1 MKEKIN
7 IIKRKNIL
15 ILLFLNIIIISLILS
30 MVTKIEVKQMN
41 IGIVKK
47 EINTNV
53 DIEKIWD
60 SSKVIKQN
68 IKEINKDDDSNKKS
82 NDKKNTID
90 LNDKKEKE
98 KDKEKDKQDDKD
110 KDKDKKEN
118 KSTEENKTD
127 TNKVEIMPETSKT
140 RLLGLRDSSLKTLEK
155 YRNEYR
161 NSIIY
166 GTIAYILHMLS
177 LISIPIVV
185 ILLIVS
191 YVYDSV
197 IGLKTRSLYNK
208 GRLIRF
214 HVLTFFVAC
223 QLMPL
228 IFATVIKGWGN

>member
-1 MKEKIN
+1 MKKKIN
-7 IIKRKNIL
+7 IMTRKNIL
-15 ILLFLNIIIISLILS
+15 LLLFLIMILLIVSQNLVNVKTINIYGD
-30 MVTKIEVKQMN
+30 KREF
-41 IGIVKK
+41 
-47 EINTNV
+47 NTNV

-90 LNDKKEKE
+90 LNDKKEK
-98 KDKEKDKQDDKD
+98 DKDKQDDKD

-118 KSTEENKTD
+118 KSTEENKTE
-127 TNKVEIMPETSKT
+127 TNKVEIMPETSKS

>member
-1 MKEKIN
+1 MKKKIN
-7 IIKRKNIL
+7 IMTRKKIL
-15 ILLFLNIIIISLILS
+15 LLLFLIMILLIVSQNLVNVKTINIYGD
-30 MVTKIEVKQMN
+30 KREF
-41 IGIVKK
+41 
-47 EINTNV
+47 NTNV

-90 LNDKKEKE
+90 LNDKKEKD
-98 KDKEKDKQDDKD
+98 KDKDKQDDKD

-118 KSTEENKTD
+118 KSTEENKTE
-127 TNKVEIMPETSKT
+127 TNKVEIMPEISKT

>member
-1 MKEKIN
+1 MKEKFNGIT
-7 IIKRKNIL
+7 RKNVL
-15 ILLFLNIIIISLILS
+15 KTLTALFIITLFASFNMLAVTNIQHIFAEKTEL
-30 MVTKIEVKQMN
+30 K
-41 IGIVKK
+41 
-47 EINTNV
+47 TNV
-53 DIEKIWD
+53 NIEEIWD
-60 SSKVIKQN
+60 SSKMVKQN
-68 IKEINKDDDSNKKS
+68 INNSKLSGNNNSSNKQ
-82 NDKKNTID
+82 TID
-90 LNDKKEKE
+90 LKKNDKDK
-98 KDKEKDKQDDKD
+98 KDDKDKD

-118 KSTEENKTD
+118 KSTEENKTEAKE
-127 TNKVEIMPETSKT
+127 KVEIMPETSKT

-177 LISIPIVV
+177 LISIPILV

>member
-1 MKEKIN
+1 MKKKIN
-7 IIKRKNIL
+7 IMTRKNIL
-15 ILLFLNIIIISLILS
+15 LLLFLIMILLIVSQNLVNVKTINIYGD
-30 MVTKIEVKQMN
+30 KREF
-41 IGIVKK
+41 
-47 EINTNV
+47 NTNV

-98 KDKEKDKQDDKD
+98 KDKDKDKQDDKD

-118 KSTEENKTD
+118 KSTEENKTE
-127 TNKVEIMPETSKT
+127 TNKVEIMPETSKS

>member
-1 MKEKIN
+1 MKKKIN
-7 IIKRKNIL
+7 IMTRKNIL
-15 ILLFLNIIIISLILS
+15 LLLFLIMILLIVSQNLVNVKTINIYAD
-30 MVTKIEVKQMN
+30 KREF
-41 IGIVKK
+41 
-47 EINTNV
+47 NTNV

-90 LNDKKEKE
+90 LNDKKEK
-98 KDKEKDKQDDKD
+98 DKDKQDDKD

-118 KSTEENKTD
+118 KSTEENKTE

-177 LISIPIVV
+177 LISIPILV

>member
-1 MKEKIN
+1 MKEKFN
-7 IIKRKNIL
+7 GMTRKNVSKTL
-15 ILLFLNIIIISLILS
+15 IALLIIILFASFNMLA
-30 MVTKIEVKQMN
+30 V
-41 IGIVKK
+41 
-47 EINTNV
+47 TNV
-53 DIEKIWD
+53 QHIFAEKTELKTNVNIEEIWD
-60 SSKVIKQN
+60 SSKMVKQN
-68 IKEINKDDDSNKKS
+68 INNSKLNGNSNSSNKQ
-82 NDKKNTID
+82 TID
-90 LNDKKEKE
+90 LKNND
-98 KDKEKDKQDDKD
+98 KDKEDNKDKD

-118 KSTEENKTD
+118 KSTEENKTEAKE
-127 TNKVEIMPETSKT
+127 KVEIMPETSKT

-177 LISIPIVV
+177 LISIPILV

-208 GRLIRF
+208 GRIIRF

>member
-1 MKEKIN
+1 MKKKIN
-7 IIKRKNIL
+7 IMKRKNIL
-15 ILLFLNIIIISLILS
+15 LLLFLIMILLIVSQNLVNVKTINIYGD
-30 MVTKIEVKQMN
+30 KREF
-41 IGIVKK
+41 
-47 EINTNV
+47 NTNV

-98 KDKEKDKQDDKD
+98 KDKDKQDDKD

-118 KSTEENKTD
+118 KSTEENKTE

-177 LISIPIVV
+177 LISIPILV

>member
-1 MKEKIN
+1 MKKKIN
-7 IIKRKNIL
+7 IMTRKNIL
-15 ILLFLNIIIISLILS
+15 LLLFLIMILLIVSQNLVNVKTINIYGD
-30 MVTKIEVKQMN
+30 KREF
-41 IGIVKK
+41 
-47 EINTNV
+47 NTNV

-98 KDKEKDKQDDKD
+98 KEKDKEKDKQGDKD

-118 KSTEENKTD
+118 KSTEENKTE

>member
-1 MKEKIN
+1 MKKKIN
-7 IIKRKNIL
+7 IMTRKNIL
-15 ILLFLNIIIISLILS
+15 LLLFLIMILLIVSQNLVNVKTINIYGD
-30 MVTKIEVKQMN
+30 KREF
-41 IGIVKK
+41 
-47 EINTNV
+47 NTNV

-98 KDKEKDKQDDKD
+98 KDKDKQDDKD

-118 KSTEENKTD
+118 KSTEENKTE

>member
-1 MKEKIN
+1 MKKKIN
-7 IIKRKNIL
+7 IMTRKNIL
-15 ILLFLNIIIISLILS
+15 LLLFLIMILLIVSQNLVNVKTINIYGD
-30 MVTKIEVKQMN
+30 KREF
-41 IGIVKK
+41 
-47 EINTNV
+47 NTNV

-98 KDKEKDKQDDKD
+98 KEKDKQDDKD

-118 KSTEENKTD
+118 KSTEENKTE

-177 LISIPIVV
+177 LISIPILV

>member
-1 MKEKIN
+1 MKEKFN
-7 IIKRKNIL
+7 RMTRKNVL
-15 ILLFLNIIIISLILS
+15 KTLTALFIITLFASFNMLAVTNIEHIFAE
-30 MVTKIEVKQMN
+30 KIELK
-41 IGIVKK
+41 
-47 EINTNV
+47 TNV
-53 DIEKIWD
+53 NIEEIWD
-60 SSKVIKQN
+60 SSKMVKQN
-68 IKEINKDDDSNKKS
+68 ISNSKLSGNNSSSNKQ
-82 NDKKNTID
+82 TID
-90 LNDKKEKE
+90 LKNNDK
-98 KDKEKDKQDDKD
+98 DKADDKDKD

-118 KSTEENKTD
+118 KSTEENKTEAKE
-127 TNKVEIMPETSKT
+127 KVEIMPETSKT
-140 RLLGLRDSSLKTLEK
+140 RLLGLRNSSLKTLEK

-177 LISIPIVV
+177 LISIPILV

>member
-1 MKEKIN
+1 MKKKVN
-7 IIKRKNIL
+7 IMTRKNIL
-15 ILLFLNIIIISLILS
+15 LLLFLIMILLIVSQNLVNVKTINIYGD
-30 MVTKIEVKQMN
+30 KREF
-41 IGIVKK
+41 
-47 EINTNV
+47 NTNV

-98 KDKEKDKQDDKD
+98 KEKEKDKQDDKD

-118 KSTEENKTD
+118 KSTEENKTE

>member
-1 MKEKIN
+1 MKKKIN
-7 IIKRKNIL
+7 IMTRKNIL
-15 ILLFLNIIIISLILS
+15 LLLFLIMILLIVSKNLVNIKTI
-30 MVTKIEVKQMN
+30 N
-41 IGIVKK
+41 IYGDKR
-47 EINTNV
+47 EFNTNV

-98 KDKEKDKQDDKD
+98 KDKEKDK
-110 KDKDKKEN
+110 DKKEN
-118 KSTEENKTD
+118 KSTEENKTE
-127 TNKVEIMPETSKT
+127 TNKIEIMPETSKT

>member
-1 MKEKIN
+1 MKEKFN
-7 IIKRKNIL
+7 GMTRKNVL
-15 ILLFLNIIIISLILS
+15 KTLTALFIITLFASFNMLAVTNIEHIFAEKTEL
-30 MVTKIEVKQMN
+30 K
-41 IGIVKK
+41 
-47 EINTNV
+47 TNV
-53 DIEKIWD
+53 NIEEIWD
-60 SSKVIKQN
+60 SSKMVKQN
-68 IKEINKDDDSNKKS
+68 ISNSKLSGDNNSSNKQ
-82 NDKKNTID
+82 TID
-90 LNDKKEKE
+90 LKNN
-98 KDKEKDKQDDKD
+98 DKD
-110 KDKDKKEN
+110 KADDKN
-118 KSTEENKTD
+118 TEENKTEAKE
-127 TNKVEIMPETSKT
+127 KVEIMPETSKT

-177 LISIPIVV
+177 LISIPILV

>member
-1 MKEKIN
+1 MKKKIN
-7 IIKRKNIL
+7 IMTRKNIL
-15 ILLFLNIIIISLILS
+15 LLLFLIMILLIVSQNLVNVKTINIYGD
-30 MVTKIEVKQMN
+30 KREF
-41 IGIVKK
+41 
-47 EINTNV
+47 NTNV

-90 LNDKKEKE
+90 LNDKKD
-98 KDKEKDKQDDKD
+98 KDKDKQDDKD

-118 KSTEENKTD
+118 KSTEENKTE

>member
-1 MKEKIN
+1 MKEKFN
-7 IIKRKNIL
+7 RMTRKNVL
-15 ILLFLNIIIISLILS
+15 KTLTALFIITLFASFNMLAVTNIEHIFAE
-30 MVTKIEVKQMN
+30 KIELK
-41 IGIVKK
+41 
-47 EINTNV
+47 TNV
-53 DIEKIWD
+53 NIEEIWD
-60 SSKVIKQN
+60 SSKMVKQN
-68 IKEINKDDDSNKKS
+68 INNSKLSGDNNSNNKQ
-82 NDKKNTID
+82 TID
-90 LNDKKEKE
+90 LKNN
-98 KDKEKDKQDDKD
+98 DKD
-110 KDKDKKEN
+110 KANDKDKKEN
-118 KSTEENKTD
+118 KSTEENKTEAKE
-127 TNKVEIMPETSKT
+127 KVEIMPETSKT

-177 LISIPIVV
+177 LISIPILV

>member
-1 MKEKIN
+1 MKEKFNGIT
-7 IIKRKNIL
+7 RKNVL
-15 ILLFLNIIIISLILS
+15 KTLTALFIITLFASFNMLAVTNIQHIFAEKTEL
-30 MVTKIEVKQMN
+30 K
-41 IGIVKK
+41 
-47 EINTNV
+47 TNV
-53 DIEKIWD
+53 NIEEIWD
-60 SSKVIKQN
+60 SSKMVKQN
-68 IKEINKDDDSNKKS
+68 ISNSKLSGNNSSSNKQ
-82 NDKKNTID
+82 TID
-90 LNDKKEKE
+90 LKNNDK
-98 KDKEKDKQDDKD
+98 DKADDKDKD

-118 KSTEENKTD
+118 KSTEENKTEAKE
-127 TNKVEIMPETSKT
+127 KVEIMPETSKT

-177 LISIPIVV
+177 LISIPILV

>member
-1 MKEKIN
+1 MKKKIN
-7 IIKRKNIL
+7 IMTRKNIL
-15 ILLFLNIIIISLILS
+15 LLLFLIMILLIVSKNLVNIKTI
-30 MVTKIEVKQMN
+30 N
-41 IGIVKK
+41 IYGDKR
-47 EINTNV
+47 EFNTNV

-118 KSTEENKTD
+118 KSTEENKTE
-127 TNKVEIMPETSKT
+127 TNKIEIMPETSKT

>member
-1 MKEKIN
+1 MKKKIN
-7 IIKRKNIL
+7 IMTRKNIL
-15 ILLFLNIIIISLILS
+15 LLLFLIMILLIVSQNLVNVKTINIYGD
-30 MVTKIEVKQMN
+30 KREF
-41 IGIVKK
+41 
-47 EINTNV
+47 NTNV

-98 KDKEKDKQDDKD
+98 KEKDKQDDKD

-118 KSTEENKTD
+118 KSTEENKTE

>member
-1 MKEKIN
+1 MKKKIN
-7 IIKRKNIL
+7 IMTRKNIL
-15 ILLFLNIIIISLILS
+15 LLLFLIMILLIVSQNLVNVKTINIYGD
-30 MVTKIEVKQMN
+30 KREF
-41 IGIVKK
+41 
-47 EINTNV
+47 NTNV

-90 LNDKKEKE
+90 LNDKKEKD
-98 KDKEKDKQDDKD
+98 KDKDKQDDKD

-118 KSTEENKTD
+118 KTE
-127 TNKVEIMPETSKT
+127 TNKVEIMPEISKT

>member
-1 MKEKIN
+1 MKEKFN
-7 IIKRKNIL
+7 GMTRKNVL
-15 ILLFLNIIIISLILS
+15 KTLTALFIITLFASFNMLAVTNIEHIFAEKTEL
-30 MVTKIEVKQMN
+30 K
-41 IGIVKK
+41 
-47 EINTNV
+47 TNV
-53 DIEKIWD
+53 NIEEIWD
-60 SSKVIKQN
+60 SSKMVKQN
-68 IKEINKDDDSNKKS
+68 INNANLNGKNGSTSSSNASDVSNKQ
-82 NDKKNTID
+82 TID
-90 LNDKKEKE
+90 LKNNEKE
-98 KDKEKDKQDDKD
+98 KKDDKD
-110 KDKDKKEN
+110 KDKDKEN
-118 KSTEENKTD
+118 KSTEENKTEAKE
-127 TNKVEIMPETSKT
+127 KVEIMPETSKT

-177 LISIPIVV
+177 LISIPILV

>member
-1 MKEKIN
+1 MKKKIN
-7 IIKRKNIL
+7 IMTRKNIL
-15 ILLFLNIIIISLILS
+15 LLLFLIMILLIVSKNLVNVKTINIYGD
-30 MVTKIEVKQMN
+30 KREF
-41 IGIVKK
+41 
-47 EINTNV
+47 NTNV

-90 LNDKKEKE
+90 LNDKKEKD
-98 KDKEKDKQDDKD
+98 KDKDKQDDKD

-118 KSTEENKTD
+118 KSTEENKTE

>member
-1 MKEKIN
+1 MKKKFNRMTRKNVLKTLTALFIITLFASFNMLAVTNIEHIFAEKIEL
-7 IIKRKNIL
+7 K
-15 ILLFLNIIIISLILS
+15 
-30 MVTKIEVKQMN
+30 
-41 IGIVKK
+41 
-47 EINTNV
+47 TNV
-53 DIEKIWD
+53 NIEEIWD
-60 SSKVIKQN
+60 SSKMVKQN
-68 IKEINKDDDSNKKS
+68 ISNSKLSGNNSSSNKQ
-82 NDKKNTID
+82 TID
-90 LNDKKEKE
+90 LKNNDK
-98 KDKEKDKQDDKD
+98 DKADDKDKD

-118 KSTEENKTD
+118 KSTEENKTEAKE
-127 TNKVEIMPETSKT
+127 KVEIMPETSKT

-177 LISIPIVV
+177 LISIPILV

>member
-1 MKEKIN
+1 MKKKFN
-7 IIKRKNIL
+7 RMTRKNVL
-15 ILLFLNIIIISLILS
+15 KTLTALLMITLFASFNMLAVTNIKHIFAEKTEL
-30 MVTKIEVKQMN
+30 K
-41 IGIVKK
+41 
-47 EINTNV
+47 TNV
-53 DIEKIWD
+53 NIEEIWD
-60 SSKVIKQN
+60 SSKMVKQN
-68 IKEINKDDDSNKKS
+68 INNANLNGKNGSTSSSNASNVSNKQ
-82 NDKKNTID
+82 TID
-90 LNDKKEKE
+90 LKNNEN
-98 KDKEKDKQDDKD
+98 DKEKKDDKD
-110 KDKDKKEN
+110 KDKEN
-118 KSTEENKTD
+118 KSTEENKTEAKE
-127 TNKVEIMPETSKT
+127 KVEIMPETSKT

-177 LISIPIVV
+177 LISIPILV

>member
-1 MKEKIN
+1 MKKKIN
-7 IIKRKNIL
+7 IMTRKNIL
-15 ILLFLNIIIISLILS
+15 LLLFLIMILLIVSQNLVNVKTINIYGD
-30 MVTKIEVKQMN
+30 KREF
-41 IGIVKK
+41 
-47 EINTNV
+47 NTNV

-90 LNDKKEKE
+90 LNDKKEK
-98 KDKEKDKQDDKD
+98 DKDKD

-118 KSTEENKTD
+118 KSTEENKTE
-127 TNKVEIMPETSKT
+127 TNKVEIMPEISKT

>member
-1 MKEKIN
+1 MKEKFN
-7 IIKRKNIL
+7 RMTRKNVL
-15 ILLFLNIIIISLILS
+15 KTLTALFIITLFASFNMLAVTNIEHIFAE
-30 MVTKIEVKQMN
+30 KIELK
-41 IGIVKK
+41 
-47 EINTNV
+47 TNV
-53 DIEKIWD
+53 NIEEIWD
-60 SSKVIKQN
+60 SSKMVKQN
-68 IKEINKDDDSNKKS
+68 ISNSKLSGNNSSSNKQ
-82 NDKKNTID
+82 TID
-90 LNDKKEKE
+90 LKNNDK
-98 KDKEKDKQDDKD
+98 DKAEDKDKD

-118 KSTEENKTD
+118 KSTEENKTEAKE
-127 TNKVEIMPETSKT
+127 KVEIMPETSKT

-177 LISIPIVV
+177 LISIPILV

>member
-1 MKEKIN
+1 MLIIMEIIN
-7 IIKRKNIL
+7 GQESQKNSD
-15 ILLFLNIIIISLILS
+15 NNSD
-30 MVTKIEVKQMN
+30 N
-41 IGIVKK
+41 
-47 EINTNV
+47 
-53 DIEKIWD
+53 
-60 SSKVIKQN
+60 
-68 IKEINKDDDSNKKS
+68 NKNK
-82 NDKKNTID
+82 ID
-90 LNDKKEKE
+90 LNNNNNNKE
-98 KDKEKDKQDDKD
+98 DKD
-110 KDKDKKEN
+110 N
-118 KSTEENKTD
+118 KNTEENKTE
-127 TNKVEIMPETSKT
+127 TNTNTKVEIMPETSKT

-166 GTIAYILHMLS
+166 GTIAYILQMLS

>member
-1 MKEKIN
+1 MKKKIN
-7 IIKRKNIL
+7 IMTRKNIL
-15 ILLFLNIIIISLILS
+15 LLLFLIMILLIVSKNLVNIKTI
-30 MVTKIEVKQMN
+30 N
-41 IGIVKK
+41 IYGDKR
-47 EINTNV
+47 EFNTNV

-98 KDKEKDKQDDKD
+98 KDKEKDKQGDKD

-118 KSTEENKTD
+118 KSTEENKTE
-127 TNKVEIMPETSKT
+127 TNKIEIMPETSKT

>member
-1 MKEKIN
+1 MKKKIN
-7 IIKRKNIL
+7 IMTRKNIL
-15 ILLFLNIIIISLILS
+15 LLLFLIMILLIVSKNLVNVKTINIYGD
-30 MVTKIEVKQMN
+30 KREF
-41 IGIVKK
+41 
-47 EINTNV
+47 NTNV

-90 LNDKKEKE
+90 LNDKKEK
-98 KDKEKDKQDDKD
+98 DKDKQDDKD

-118 KSTEENKTD
+118 KSTEENKTE

-214 HVLTFFVAC
+214 HVLTFFVVC

>member
-1 MKEKIN
+1 MKKKIN
-7 IIKRKNIL
+7 IMKRKNIL
-15 ILLFLNIIIISLILS
+15 LLLFLIMILLIVSQNLVNVKTINIYGD
-30 MVTKIEVKQMN
+30 KREF
-41 IGIVKK
+41 
-47 EINTNV
+47 NTNV

-90 LNDKKEKE
+90 LNDKKD
-98 KDKEKDKQDDKD
+98 KDKDKQDDKD

-118 KSTEENKTD
+118 KSTEENKTE
-127 TNKVEIMPETSKT
+127 TNKVEIMPETSKS

-177 LISIPIVV
+177 LISIPILV

>member
-1 MKEKIN
+1 MKKKIN
-7 IIKRKNIL
+7 IMTRKNIL
-15 ILLFLNIIIISLILS
+15 LLLFLIMILLIVSKNLVNIKTI
-30 MVTKIEVKQMN
+30 N
-41 IGIVKK
+41 IYGDKR
-47 EINTNV
+47 EFNTNV

-60 SSKVIKQN
+60 SSKVIKKN

-98 KDKEKDKQDDKD
+98 KDKEKDKQGDKD

-118 KSTEENKTD
+118 KSTEENKTE
-127 TNKVEIMPETSKT
+127 TNKIEIMPETSKT

>member
-1 MKEKIN
+1 MKKKIN
-7 IIKRKNIL
+7 IMTRKNIL
-15 ILLFLNIIIISLILS
+15 LLLFLIMILLIVSQNLVNVKTINIYGD
-30 MVTKIEVKQMN
+30 KREF
-41 IGIVKK
+41 
-47 EINTNV
+47 NTNV

-98 KDKEKDKQDDKD
+98 KDKDKQDDKD

-118 KSTEENKTD
+118 KSTEENKTE
-127 TNKVEIMPETSKT
+127 TNKVEIMPETSKS

>member
-1 MKEKIN
+1 MKEKFN
-7 IIKRKNIL
+7 GMTRKNVSKTL
-15 ILLFLNIIIISLILS
+15 IALLIIILFASFNMLA
-30 MVTKIEVKQMN
+30 V
-41 IGIVKK
+41 
-47 EINTNV
+47 TNV
-53 DIEKIWD
+53 QHIFAEKTELKTNVNIEEIWD
-60 SSKVIKQN
+60 SSKMVKQN
-68 IKEINKDDDSNKKS
+68 INNSKLNGNSNSSNKQ
-82 NDKKNTID
+82 TID
-90 LNDKKEKE
+90 LKNND
-98 KDKEKDKQDDKD
+98 KDKEDNKDKDKD

-118 KSTEENKTD
+118 KSTEENKTEAKE
-127 TNKVEIMPETSKT
+127 KVEIMPETSKT

-177 LISIPIVV
+177 LISIPILV

>member
-1 MKEKIN
+1 MKKKIN
-7 IIKRKNIL
+7 IMTRKNIL
-15 ILLFLNIIIISLILS
+15 LLLFLIMILLIVSKNLVNVKTINIYGD
-30 MVTKIEVKQMN
+30 KREF
-41 IGIVKK
+41 
-47 EINTNV
+47 NTNV

-90 LNDKKEKE
+90 LNDKKEK
-98 KDKEKDKQDDKD
+98 DKDKQDDKD

-118 KSTEENKTD
+118 KSTEENKTE

-228 IFATVIKGWGN
+228 IFATVINGWGN

>member
-1 MKEKIN
+1 MKKKIN
-7 IIKRKNIL
+7 IMTRKNIL
-15 ILLFLNIIIISLILS
+15 LLLFLIMILLIVSQNLVNVKTINIYGD
-30 MVTKIEVKQMN
+30 KREF
-41 IGIVKK
+41 
-47 EINTNV
+47 NTNV

-90 LNDKKEKE
+90 LNDKKEKD
-98 KDKEKDKQDDKD
+98 KDKDKQDNKD

-118 KSTEENKTD
+118 KSTEENKTE

>member
-1 MKEKIN
+1 MKKKIN
-7 IIKRKNIL
+7 IMTRKNIL
-15 ILLFLNIIIISLILS
+15 LLLFLIMILLIVSQNLVNVKTINIYGD
-30 MVTKIEVKQMN
+30 KREF
-41 IGIVKK
+41 
-47 EINTNV
+47 NTNV

-82 NDKKNTID
+82 NDKKNAID

-118 KSTEENKTD
+118 KSTEENKTE

>member
-1 MKEKIN
+1 MKEKFN
-7 IIKRKNIL
+7 GMTRKNVL
-15 ILLFLNIIIISLILS
+15 KTLTALFIITLFASFNMLAVTNIEHIFAEKTEL
-30 MVTKIEVKQMN
+30 K
-41 IGIVKK
+41 
-47 EINTNV
+47 TNV
-53 DIEKIWD
+53 NIEEIWD
-60 SSKVIKQN
+60 SSKMVKQN
-68 IKEINKDDDSNKKS
+68 ISNSKLSGDNNSSNKQ
-82 NDKKNTID
+82 TID
-90 LNDKKEKE
+90 LKNNDK
-98 KDKEKDKQDDKD
+98 DKADDKDKD

-118 KSTEENKTD
+118 KSTEENKTEAKE
-127 TNKVEIMPETSKT
+127 KVEIMPETSKT

-177 LISIPIVV
+177 LISIPILV

>member
-1 MKEKIN
+1 MKEKFNGITKNVLKTLTALFIITLFASFNMLAVTN
-7 IIKRKNIL
+7 IQHIFAEKTELK
-15 ILLFLNIIIISLILS
+15 
-30 MVTKIEVKQMN
+30 
-41 IGIVKK
+41 
-47 EINTNV
+47 TNV
-53 DIEKIWD
+53 NIEEIWD
-60 SSKVIKQN
+60 SSKMVKQN
-68 IKEINKDDDSNKKS
+68 INNANLNGKNGSTSSSNASDVSNKQ
-82 NDKKNTID
+82 TID
-90 LNDKKEKE
+90 LKNNEKE
-98 KDKEKDKQDDKD
+98 KKDDKD
-110 KDKDKKEN
+110 KDKDKEN
-118 KSTEENKTD
+118 KSTEENKTE

-177 LISIPIVV
+177 LISIPILV